1 MADKRITGLPALTT
15 ISKDDVL
22 LVVDDPAGTPTNKK
36 ISIQNFFSNVEPQI
50 TFANVTEASNSTAAS
65 VKFSGGI
72 GVSKNMIIDGNVT
85 VNGVFTM
92 TGNGS
97 VSNLTSNI
105 SPGVS
110 ITYDVGNT
118 TSSWKDAY
126 IQSLKGHNGAL
137 AISAN
142 TTASAN
148 LIVTGANVYINGTQL
163 TVDSNASYTAN
174 LTTTTDSA
182 LAQFN
187 SVNTHITSN
196 TTVAGTNTVITSN
209 TTINGANA
217 TIAGTNAHIT
227 SNTTLNGTNTVI
239 VSNSTLSGANTNIAG
254 TNAHIT
260 SNSTV
265 AGTNTDIS
273 SNTTLTGANL
283 NITGTNTN
291 ITSNVTISA
300 TDLSVESNTS
310 FSANVS
316 VAGNTTLTTDSS
328 LIFRDSDLRITSA
341 SDGELTINADSK
353 LILDTGSLNVSSNTT
368 LAGETANVTA
378 NIYIS
383 GDNTSIAVTNTH
395 ITSNT
400 TVAGTNTDIS
410 SNTTITGANLN
421 ITGTNT
427 NITSNVTISAE
438 SMTVG
443 PNTTFSANVALSS
456 EIDSSSNT
464 TGALTVAGGAAIK
477 KSAYI
482 GDNLTVQGNI
492 HAVGNITADGNITLG
507 DADTDTVSFG
517 ADLGSSIIPTAD
529 STYDIGNTT
538 HRFANAYVDDIAAT
552 SNVTVGSELSV
563 TANTTLSDNTQIATD
578 KSLIF
583 RDSAIRIFSAED
595 GNMTVNADANVTI
608 DSADIRM
615 SGGDITIASNT
626 TSSANVRLTSTVD
639 STANDEG
646 ALVVSGGVGVAKKVT
661 IGENLLVH
669 GNIHANG
676 NITSDGDLTLGNA
689 DTDTVSF
696 GADLGSSI
704 IPTTDSAH
712 DLGNTTNRFAN
723 GYIDDLAVTS
733 NVTAARLES
742 TANSSVPSLATT
754 NTSVSVTSN
763 TTFTGNVTIGVD
775 DTGHDFKVFTATSGK
790 HLTIDESL
798 DLLTVNVEARFQDT
812 MTGNGTFDL
821 GEAGIL
827 SFGRN
832 LKLLSEAN
840 TTTQTYVVTVK
851 THMGGPKYF
860 FDGVPATSFAF
871 VEGGTYR
878 FDVSDSSL
886 TSHTL
891 VFSSTDPAGS
901 TTAYTTGVTTSG
913 TAGSADAFVEITVAV
928 GQSASF
934 PTIYPYCSTHGNMG
948 LSTFISI
955 DAENEGDLVLEDD
968 TGETGDKLLTQDAT
982 RDRVTTNSTGFI
994 YSGDF
999 IGNNFNISDGSGT
1012 LNLGTRNGSAS
1023 GVVRISDA
1031 YNLPNTAGANGTFLK
1046 LQNGNLVFST
1056 GTGINMTDLVDD
1068 TSPQLGGALDLNT
1081 NQITDEGQANTVIS
1095 ARASDGLVIIGDDQ
1109 TSTFFCHKIS
1119 NGRHGINTT
1128 SPDASLQINGTL
1140 NVTSQVVFS
1149 GNFNMA
1155 GHNATDTGLSL
1166 AGTLVTATGA
1176 ELNIL
1181 DGVTST
1187 STELNVLDGISAT
1200 LSAADLSAVEN
1211 FEETVSAT
1219 TSTVS
1224 IASGKDLDIAG
1235 HDLASNGLKLGGT
1248 LVTASAAEIN
1258 KLDGVTASTTELNYA
1273 VVSSL
1278 GLVVPERFL
1287 HTDSNKTIS
1296 FTGLG
1301 GADTHNGQMTI
1312 GNVICTDTTTSTSNS
1327 SGSLRTAGGLAV
1339 KKNAYIGQRLVVQG
1353 NTTFSANAT
1362 YSGTVSGNEMTW
1374 DKTADT
1380 FNMKIRAVGIGT
1392 TSMSTSALGDANNV
1406 LVIGNG
1412 VAPTSFA
1419 ADQAYLYAKDD
1430 GGQSHIYTCDEGG
1443 TSTRLGAHNP
1453 EGEWEFYS
1461 YNTKT
1466 GKTVRINME
1475 RMIKKLEEFTGE
1487 TFIENE

>member
-1 MADKRITGLPALTT
+1 M
-15 ISKDDVL
+15 
-22 LVVDDPAGTPTNKK
+22 DDPAGTPTNKK

-65 VKFSGGI
+65 VKFSGGV

-148 LIVTGANVYINGTQL
+148 LTVTGANVFINGTQL

-182 LAQFN
+182 LAQLN

-196 TTVAGTNTVITSN
+196 TTVAGTNTVISSN

-239 VSNSTLSGANTNIAG
+239 ASNATLSGANTNITG

-260 SNSTV
+260 SNSTI

-291 ITSNVTISA
+291 ITSNVTITA
-300 TDLSVESNTS
+300 QDLTVGPNAS

-316 VAGNTTLTTDSS
+316 IAGNATLTTDSS
-328 LIFRDSDLRITSA
+328 LIFRDSELRISSA
-341 SDGELTINADSK
+341 TDGELTINADSK
-353 LILDTGSLNVSSNTT
+353 LILDTGSLNVSSNST
-368 LAGETANVTA
+368 LAGTNANVTA
-378 NIYIS
+378 NLFVTGANTRVTSANITFDSANFTVNTGNFIS
-383 GDNTSIAVTNTH
+383 NSNVSFTSDNTSITGDNT
-395 ITSNT
+395 
-400 TVAGTNTDIS
+400 AIS
-410 SNTTITGANLN
+410 
-421 ITGTNT
+421 
-427 NITSNVTISAE
+427 SNVTISGTD
-438 SMTVG
+438 MTV
-443 PNTTFSANVALSS
+443 SANVSASANVRITS
-456 EIDSSSNT
+456 AIDSTTNT
-464 TGALTVAGGAAIK
+464 TGALTVTGGVGVAK
-477 KSAYI
+477 K
-482 GDNLTVQGNI
+482 LTVGENLLVHGNI
-492 HAVGNITADGNITLG
+492 HANGNITADGNLTLG
-507 DADTDTVSFG
+507 SDDTDSVSFG
-517 ADLGSSIIPTAD
+517 ADLASSIIPTTD
-529 STYDIGNTT
+529 STYDLGNTT
-538 HRFANAYVDDIAAT
+538 HRFANAYIDDIAAT
-552 SNVTVGSELSV
+552 SNVTVGAELTV
-563 TANTTLSDNTQIATD
+563 TANTTLSENTQIATD

-583 RDSAIRIFSAED
+583 RDSAIRISSAED

-615 SGGDITIASNT
+615 LGGDITIASNT
-626 TSSANVRLTSTVD
+626 TSSANVRLTSAID
-639 STANDEG
+639 STTNTTG
-646 ALVVSGGVGVAKKVT
+646 ALTVTGGVGVAKKVT

-676 NITSDGDLTLGNA
+676 NITADGNLTLGSD
-689 DTDTVSF
+689 DTDSVSF
-696 GADLGSSI
+696 GADLASDI
-704 IPTTDSAH
+704 IPTTDGAH
-712 DLGNTTNRFAN
+712 DLGNTTHRFAN
-723 GYIDDLAVTS
+723 AYIDDLAVTS
-733 NVTAARLES
+733 NTVSARLES
-742 TANSSVPSLATT
+742 TSNASLPSLETT
-754 NTSVSVTSN
+754 NTTVSVTSN
-763 TTFTGNVTIGVD
+763 TTFTGNVTIGAD
-775 DTGHDFKVFTATSGK
+775 DSGHDFKVFTATSGK
-790 HLTIDESL
+790 HVTIDESL

-812 MTGNGTFDL
+812 LTSNGTFDL
-821 GEAGIL
+821 SEAGIL

-832 LKLLSEAN
+832 LKVLTDAN

-851 THMGGPKYF
+851 SHAGGNRFF
-860 FDGVPATSFAF
+860 FDGKNPTSFAF
-871 VEGGTYR
+871 IEGGTYR
-878 FDVSDSSL
+878 FDVSDNSVAGHPL
-886 TSHTL
+886 A
-891 VFSSTDPAGS
+891 FSSTDPASS

-913 TAGSADAFVEITVAV
+913 TAGSADAYVEITPAV
-928 GQSASF
+928 GQSAALASGAADGI
-934 PTIYPYCSTHGNMG
+934 PRIYPYCTSHGNMA
-948 LSTFISI
+948 LSSFATI
-955 DAENEGDLVLEDD
+955 DAENEGDLQFEDA
-968 TGETGDKLLTQDAT
+968 TGEAGDKLLTQDAS
-982 RDRVTTNSTGFI
+982 RDRLTSNSTGFI
-994 YSGDF
+994 YAGNF

-1012 LNLGTRNGSAS
+1012 LNLGTRDDLAS
-1023 GVVRISDA
+1023 GVVRISNA

-1046 LQNGNLVFST
+1046 LQDGNLVFAT

-1109 TSTFFCHKIS
+1109 TSTFFCHRIS

-1128 SPDASLQINGTL
+1128 TPDASLQINGTL
-1140 NVTSQVVFS
+1140 NVSSAVAFS
-1149 GNFNMA
+1149 GNFDIA
-1155 GHNATDTGLSL
+1155 GHNLTDTGLKL
-1166 AGTLVTATGA
+1166 AGTLVTSSAA

-1187 STELNVLDGISAT
+1187 ATELNTLDGVSAT

-1219 TSTVS
+1219 TSAVT
-1224 IASGKDLDIAG
+1224 ITSGKDFDIAG
-1235 HDLASNGLKLGGT
+1235 HDLIDNGLKLGGT

-1258 KLDGVTASTTELNYA
+1258 KLDGVTATTAELNYA

-1278 GLVVPERFL
+1278 GTVVPERFL

-1327 SGSLRTAGGLAV
+1327 SGSLRTAGGFAV

-1362 YSGTVSGNEMTW
+1362 FSGTVSGNSMDF
-1374 DKTADT
+1374 DKVADT

-1392 TSMSTSALGDANNV
+1392 TTLGSSDIGATANNI

-1412 VAPTSFA
+1412 VAPTSFP

-1461 YNTKT
+1461 YNRKT

>member
-50 TFANVTEASNSTAAS
+50 TFANVSEASNSTTAS
-65 VKFSGGI
+65 VKFSGGV

-97 VSNLTSNI
+97 VSNITSNI
-105 SPGVS
+105 SPGVT

-126 IQSLKGHNGAL
+126 VQTFKGHDGAL

-148 LIVTGANVYINGTQL
+148 LTVTGANVYINGTQL

-182 LAQFN
+182 LAQLN

-196 TTVAGTNTVITSN
+196 TTIAGTNTVITSN
-209 TTINGANA
+209 TTIEGANA

-239 VSNSTLSGANTNIAG
+239 ASNATLSGANTNIAS

-260 SNSTV
+260 SNSTIE
-265 AGTNTDIS
+265 GTNTDIT

-291 ITSNVTISA
+291 ITSNVTITA
-300 TDLSVESNTS
+300 EDLTVNPNVS
-310 FSANVS
+310 FTANVT
-316 VAGNTTLTTDSS
+316 VAGNTILTTDSS
-328 LIFRDSDLRITSA
+328 IIFRDSELRISSA
-341 SDGELTINADSK
+341 TDGELTINADSK
-353 LILDTGSLNVSSNTT
+353 LILDTASLNVSSNST
-368 LAGETANVTA
+368 LAGTNANVTA
-378 NIYIS
+378 NLFVTGANTQVTSANITFDSTNFTVNTGNFIS
-383 GDNTSIAVTNTH
+383 NSNISFTSDNTSITGDNT
-395 ITSNT
+395 
-400 TVAGTNTDIS
+400 AIS
-410 SNTTITGANLN
+410 
-421 ITGTNT
+421 
-427 NITSNVTISAE
+427 SNVTISGTD
-438 SMTVG
+438 MTV
-443 PNTTFSANVALSS
+443 SANVSASANVRFTS
-456 EIDSSSNT
+456 EIDSTTNT
-464 TGALTVAGGAAIK
+464 TGALT
-477 KSAYI
+477 
-482 GDNLTVQGNI
+482 
-492 HAVGNITADGNITLG
+492 
-507 DADTDTVSFG
+507 
-517 ADLGSSIIPTAD
+517 
-529 STYDIGNTT
+529 
-538 HRFANAYVDDIAAT
+538 
-552 SNVTVGSELSV
+552 
-563 TANTTLSDNTQIATD
+563 
-578 KSLIF
+578 
-583 RDSAIRIFSAED
+583 
-595 GNMTVNADANVTI
+595 
-608 DSADIRM
+608 
-615 SGGDITIASNT
+615 
-626 TSSANVRLTSTVD
+626 
-639 STANDEG
+639 
-646 ALVVSGGVGVAKKVT
+646 VSGGVGVAKKVT

-689 DTDTVSF
+689 DTDTVTF

-704 IPTTDSAH
+704 LPTTDSSY

-723 GYIDDLAVTS
+723 AYIDDIIVTS
-733 NVTAARLES
+733 NVVSARLES
-742 TANSSVPSLATT
+742 TANASLPSIETT
-754 NTSVSVTSN
+754 NSIVSVTSN
-763 TTFTGNVTIGVD
+763 TTFTSNVTIGVD
-775 DTGHDFKVFTATSGK
+775 DAGHDFKVFTATSGK
-790 HLTIDESL
+790 HITVDESL
-798 DLLTVNVEARFQDT
+798 DLLTVNVETRFEDVVT
-812 MTGNGTFDL
+812 ANGTFDL
-821 GEAGIL
+821 GENGVL
-827 SFGRN
+827 SFGRF
-832 LKLLSEAN
+832 
-840 TTTQTYVVTVK
+840 QQI
-851 THMGGPKYF
+851 
-860 FDGVPATSFAF
+860 
-871 VEGGTYR
+871 VE
-878 FDVSDSSL
+878 S
-886 TSHTL
+886 
-891 VFSSTDPAGS
+891 
-901 TTAYTTGVTTSG
+901 TTGVATVDTISTSHSDHTNATYTNVSLTGGSGSGAKATVVVESGAISSVTLTTSG
-913 TAGSADAFVEITVAV
+913 SGYAIDDTLTISSSVIGGGGDETVDVATLL
-928 GQSASF
+928 GTS
-934 PTIYPYCSTHGNMG
+934 
-948 LSTFISI
+948 
-955 DAENEGDLVLEDD
+955 NEGNLILEDA
-968 TGETGDKLLTQDAT
+968 TGETGDKFLTEDIA
-982 RDRVTTNSTGFI
+982 RDRFFTNSTGFVVV
-994 YSGDF
+994 GDF
-999 IGNNFNISDGSGT
+999 VGNNFNLSDGSDT

-1046 LQNGNLVFST
+1046 LQSGNLVFAT

-1068 TSPQLGGALDLNT
+1068 TTPQLGGALDLNT
-1081 NQITDEGQANTVIS
+1081 NQITDEQQANTVIS

-1109 TSTFFCHKIS
+1109 TSTFFCHRIS

-1128 SPDASLQINGTL
+1128 SPDASLQIVGTL
-1140 NVTSQVVFS
+1140 NVSSLVTFS

-1155 GHNATDTGLSL
+1155 GHNLIDTGLKL
-1166 AGTLVTATGA
+1166 AGTLVTASAA

-1187 STELNVLDGISAT
+1187 ATELNVLDGISAT

-1211 FEETVSAT
+1211 FEETISAT
-1219 TSTVS
+1219 SSTVT
-1224 IASGKDLDIAG
+1224 IASGKDFNIAG
-1235 HDLASNGLKLGGT
+1235 HDLIDNGLKLGGT

-1258 KLDGVTASTTELNYA
+1258 KLDGVTASTAELNYA

-1287 HTDSNKTIS
+1287 HTDSSKIIS

-1301 GADTHNGQMTI
+1301 GEDVHDGQMSI

-1327 SGSLRTAGGLAV
+1327 SGSLRTAGGFAV

-1362 YSGTVSGNEMTW
+1362 YSGTVAGNEMAW

-1380 FNMKIRAVGIGT
+1380 FNMKIRSVGIGT
-1392 TSMSTSALGDANNV
+1392 TSMSTSDLGATANNV

-1430 GGQSHIYTCDEGG
+1430 GGESHIYTCDEGG
-1443 TSTRLGAHNP
+1443 TSTKLGAHNP

-1461 YNTKT
+1461 YNNRT

-1475 RMIKKLEEFTGE
+1475 KMIKKLEEFTGE